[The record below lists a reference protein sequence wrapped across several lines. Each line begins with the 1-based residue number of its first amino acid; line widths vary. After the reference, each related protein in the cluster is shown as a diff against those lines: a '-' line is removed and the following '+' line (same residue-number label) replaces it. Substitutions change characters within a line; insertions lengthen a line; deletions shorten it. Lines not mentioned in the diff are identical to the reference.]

1 MSLPK
6 IHLYN
11 LFIVFKQVFDS
22 VSRGRMLNDLILG
35 IPKKLMQP
43 INMTMAGS
51 KANMSL
57 YIVMYTGIHRLC
69 HTDIWTGDG
78 MW

>member
-11 LFIVFKQVFDS
+11 LFIVFKQAFDI

-43 INMTMAGS
+43 KNMTMAGS
-51 KANMSL
+51 KASMSL
-57 YIVMYTGIHRLC
+57 CTVTHTAIHRLC
-69 HTDIWTGDG
+69 HADIWTGG
-78 MW
+78 SM